1 MSINRV
7 TITGNLTRDIDLRQT
22 QSGYSIGAISVA
34 VNDRKKNSQTD
45 EWEDKANFV
54 ECTLFGKRAEGLAPY
69 LNKGQKVAID
79 GKLDY
84 STWETKDGQKRSML
98 KVIVSDLELLG
109 GARQQEQSQEQP
121 QNATAEVADN
131 DIPFQGVN
139 QERINAN
146 FDN

>member
-69 LNKGQKVAID
+69 LKKGQKVAVD

-84 STWETKDGQKRSML
+84 STWETKEGQKRSML

-109 GARQQEQSQEQP
+109 GTRQQEQSQEQP

-131 DIPFQGVN
+131 DIPF
-139 QERINAN
+139 
-146 FDN
+146 

>member
-22 QSGYSIGAISVA
+22 QSGYSIGSISVA

-109 GARQQEQSQEQP
+109 GTRQQEQSQEQP

-131 DIPFQGVN
+131 DIPF
-139 QERINAN
+139 
-146 FDN
+146 

>member
-84 STWETKDGQKRSML
+84 STWETKDGQKRSIL

-109 GARQQEQSQEQP
+109 GTRQQEQSQEQP
-121 QNATAEVADN
+121 QNATSEVADN
-131 DIPFQGVN
+131 DIPF
-139 QERINAN
+139 
-146 FDN
+146 

>member
-84 STWETKDGQKRSML
+84 STWETKEGQKRSML

-109 GARQQEQSQEQP
+109 GSKQQEQP
-121 QNATAEVADN
+121 QHAPAGATVETVAN
-131 DIPFQGVN
+131 EEIPF
-139 QERINAN
+139 
-146 FDN
+146 

>member
-22 QSGYSIGAISVA
+22 QSGYSIGSISVA

-69 LNKGQKVAID
+69 LKKGQKVAVD

-84 STWETKDGQKRSML
+84 STWETKEGQKRSML

-109 GARQQEQSQEQP
+109 GTRQQEQSQEQP

-131 DIPFQGVN
+131 DIPF
-139 QERINAN
+139 
-146 FDN
+146 

>member
-22 QSGYSIGAISVA
+22 QSGYSVGAISVA

-84 STWETKDGQKRSML
+84 STWETKDRQKRSML

-109 GARQQEQSQEQP
+109 GARQQKQSQEQ
-121 QNATAEVADN
+121 QQEQMQIETDEVADD
-131 DIPFQGVN
+131 DIPF
-139 QERINAN
+139 
-146 FDN
+146 

>member
-84 STWETKDGQKRSML
+84 STWETKEGQKRSML

-109 GARQQEQSQEQP
+109 GTRQQEQSQEQT

-131 DIPFQGVN
+131 DIPF
-139 QERINAN
+139 
-146 FDN
+146 

>member
-109 GARQQEQSQEQP
+109 GTRQQEQSQEQP

-131 DIPFQGVN
+131 DIPF
-139 QERINAN
+139 
-146 FDN
+146 